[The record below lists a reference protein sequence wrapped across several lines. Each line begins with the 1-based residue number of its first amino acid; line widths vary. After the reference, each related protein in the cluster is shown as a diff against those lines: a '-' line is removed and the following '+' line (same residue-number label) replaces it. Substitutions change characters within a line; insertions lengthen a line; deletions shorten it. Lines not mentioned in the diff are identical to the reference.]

1 MLSRPLHDRIVV
13 DGLVAGV
20 VATSEIPSNLLAV
33 VWSSSLGARYRQSP
47 EEMCHGWTLRRA

>member
-20 VATSEIPSNLLAV
+20 SQPAKSRATTGPLPWVPLSAV
-33 VWSSSLGARYRQSP
+33 T
-47 EEMCHGWTLRRA
+47 EEVCHGWTLRRA